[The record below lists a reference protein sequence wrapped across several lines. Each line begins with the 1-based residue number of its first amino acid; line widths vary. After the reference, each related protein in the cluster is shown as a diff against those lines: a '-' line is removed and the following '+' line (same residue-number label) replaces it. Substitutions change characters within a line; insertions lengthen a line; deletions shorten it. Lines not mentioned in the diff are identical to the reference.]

1 MFLIIDV
8 RKGKCEMFDMK
19 PYELYNFILCLV
31 VYIALVAVFSVMIA
45 YILRLTLKLIRNGV
59 EDDRIRE
66 EYEEKA
72 KRKKK
77 HRVWNCIDRVVTV
90 VICLVLF
97 VAFLFSAYIQVFAD
111 NVNTDI
117 PLYRVVLSDSMSK
130 KYEKNEYLFENGLDD
145 QIDRFDLILTHK
157 LPDEF
162 DLRLY
167 DIVVYEVDETLVVHR
182 IVQIEEPNAQ
192 HPNERHFR
200 MQGDNV
206 HVADKFPV
214 RYEQMKAIYRGER
227 IPFVGSFVAFLQSPA
242 GYICILLVLLGVI
255 AIPLIDKKIEKEEKL
270 RLSILAEEESA
281 DNLTQ

>member
-1 MFLIIDV
+1 
-8 RKGKCEMFDMK
+8 MFDMK